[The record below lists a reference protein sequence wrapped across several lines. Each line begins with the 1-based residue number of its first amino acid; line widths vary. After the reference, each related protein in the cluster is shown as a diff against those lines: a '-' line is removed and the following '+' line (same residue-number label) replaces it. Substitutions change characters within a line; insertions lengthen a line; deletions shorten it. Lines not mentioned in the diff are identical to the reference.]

1 MVWSWLADPLLPTT
15 MDDEEEHGAAR
26 RGVAVSLVDGPISL
40 IGSLPSSPS
49 FTTPPPSQ
57 RRRWR
62 RPSEAAV
69 AVEEARYLS
78 LSLSPEDPSSSSP
91 STLHPLFTVSAVADE
106 LAVAQVW
113 ARLTERIGSR
123 KRVGS

>member
-49 FTTPPPSQ
+49 FTTPPPS
-57 RRRWR
+57 
-62 RPSEAAV
+62 
-69 AVEEARYLS
+69 
-78 LSLSPEDPSSSSP
+78 
-91 STLHPLFTVSAVADE
+91 
-106 LAVAQVW
+106 
-113 ARLTERIGSR
+113 
-123 KRVGS
+123 